1 MNRWLDRPATASP
14 VVIALNVITGLIIA
28 GLIAY
33 AVL

>member
-1 MNRWLDRPATASP
+1 MNRWLDRPPTPSP
-14 VVIALNVITGLIIA
+14 AVIALNVITGLIIA